1 MKRLII
7 FNLFVIITIT
17 ALSQIKGVVY
27 EQVNQNKN
35 PIAGVNIYW
44 QGTNIGTVSDK
55 NGKYEIVK
63 VPNSDTLVFSFV
75 GYQTKKMFVK
85 SKDLNID
92 VELKAGEVLS
102 EIYVVERQASTFYSK
117 METGNIQNISGAELC
132 KAACCNLS
140 ESFETNASVDANYN
154 DAITGAKQIKLLG
167 LAGKYV
173 QIMTENFPNFY
184 GLSQPYALTYIP
196 GTWMESIQ
204 VSKGASTV
212 INGYESITGQ
222 INVEYKKP
230 GNSDDVFFNQFIS
243 SAGKSETNFNARYK
257 LNEKLS
263 TMIFAHI
270 GKDFLIIDHDNDG
283 FADLPLIDQ
292 YNFFNRWDLFHN
304 NFTFRGGI
312 KFITEERRGGQTS
325 HVFNNDFVNSPFYGI
340 LIKTQRLEAFS
351 KTGYVFPNNKNNSLA
366 MMINYIFHNQE
377 SYYGRKDFNALQQS
391 FYSNIIW
398 QSAFDTNLEHKY
410 NTGISFKFENLT
422 QNLNDS
428 SFNIIGEKDIEIVP
442 GTYFQ
447 YTGHLF
453 EKISLIAGIRGDYHN
468 NYGFLITPRINVK
481 YNLTGNV
488 IWKFS
493 AGKAYRTPY
502 VYAENSFL
510 FASARNIIV
519 TGQLGLEEAL
529 NYGSSL
535 TFYIPIG
542 KRDMTLQTEVYR
554 TDFINQVVVDF
565 ETPRQ
570 VKFYAL
576 DGKSFSNVFQTEAYY
591 TLFEGF
597 DLTLAF
603 RYNDVKQTIAGS
615 LQEVPLTSRYKG
627 LVNFSYKTPMERW
640 QFDFTAQFNGPGR
653 IPKIHINDDFS
664 TNFPSY
670 TILNAQITKYFKYWE
685 IYTGCEN
692 ITNFTQ
698 NHPIISADMPFS
710 EDFDSS
716 LIWGPVHGRK
726 LYIGIRFAFN
736 KKSFNS

>member
-7 FNLFVIITIT
+7 LNLFVINTMIAI
-17 ALSQIKGVVY
+17 SQIKGVVY

-55 NGKYEIVK
+55 NGEFEILK
-63 VPNSDTLVFSFV
+63 TPDSDTLIFSFV
-75 GYQTKKMFVK
+75 GFQTEKIVIK
-85 SKDLNID
+85 SKEYNLN
-92 VELKAGEVLS
+92 VVLKAGEVLS
-102 EIYVVERQASTFYSK
+102 EINVVEKQLSTFYSK
-117 METGNIQNISGAELC
+117 MEIGNVQNITGAELC

-184 GLSQPYALTYIP
+184 GISQPYALTYIP
-196 GTWMESIQ
+196 GPWMEAIQ

-212 INGYESITGQ
+212 INGYEAITGQ

-230 GNSDDVFFNQFIS
+230 LESNDLFVNQFIS
-243 SAGKSETNFNARYK
+243 SSGKSETNIDARYK
-257 LNEKLS
+257 LNDKLS
-263 TMIFAHI
+263 TMLFAHV
-270 GKDFLIIDHDNDG
+270 GKDFLPIDHNDDG
-283 FADLPLIDQ
+283 FVDFPLIDQ
-292 YNFFNRWDLFHN
+292 YNFFNRWDLFHKN
-304 NFTFRGGI
+304 LTLRTGI
-312 KFITEERRGGQTS
+312 KYINEERRGGQKS
-325 HVFNNDFVNSPFYGI
+325 HVFNSDFLNSPYYGI
-340 LIKTQRLEAFS
+340 FIKTHRLEAFS
-351 KTGYVFPNNKNNSLA
+351 KSGYVFPQNKNNSLA
-366 MMINYIFHNQE
+366 LIMNYTLHDQD
-377 SYYGRKDFNALQQS
+377 SYYGLKEFSAKQHS
-391 FYSNIIW
+391 FYSNLIW
-398 QSAFDTNLEHKY
+398 QSTFDANAEHKY
-410 NTGISFKFENLT
+410 NAGLSFKFENLT

-428 SFNIIGEKDIEIVP
+428 TINIIGEKDVEIVP

-468 NYGFLITPRINVK
+468 NYGFLITPRFNVK

-488 IWKFS
+488 IWKLS
-493 AGKAYRTPY
+493 AGKGYRTPY

-510 FASARNIIV
+510 FASSRNIIV
-519 TGQLGLEEAL
+519 IGKLGLEEAW

-542 KRDMTLQTEVYR
+542 KRDLTLQTEIYR

-576 DGKSFSNVFQTEAYY
+576 EGKSYSNVFQTEAYY
-591 TLFEGF
+591 TLFDGF
-597 DLTLAF
+597 DLTLAL
-603 RYNDVKQTIAGS
+603 RYNDVKQTISGN
-615 LQEVPLTSRYKG
+615 LLEVPLTSRYKG
-627 LVNFSYKTPMERW
+627 LFNFSYKTPMEKW
-640 QFDFTAQFNGPGR
+640 QFDFTAQFNGKGR
-653 IPKIHINDDFS
+653 IPKMNIEDVS
-664 TNFPSY
+664 WTTFPAY
-670 TILNAQITKYFKYWE
+670 TILNAQITKYFKHWE

-698 NHPIISADMPFS
+698 KHPVMSADMPFG

-726 LYIGIRFAFN
+726 FYLGIRFVFN
-736 KKSFNS
+736 KKFV

>member
-410 NTGISFKFENLT
+410 NTGISFKFGNLT

-603 RYNDVKQTIAGS
+603 RYNDVKQTIAGN
-615 LQEVPLTSRYKG
+615 LLEAPLNSRYKG
-627 LVNFSYKTPMERW
+627 LLNFSYKTPMERW

-670 TILNAQITKYFKYWE
+670 TILNAQITKYFKHWE
-685 IYTGCEN
+685 IYMGCEN

-726 LYIGIRFAFN
+726 FYLGIRFAFN